1 MPKRE
6 FDTVFVLLVYKN
18 TEDLRDFLR
27 DNGGIPGNNRF
38 IVVNNFCD
46 EKSREEFM
54 SICADSDCDYIDSDN
69 VGYGAGNDLGIAYA
83 RENYEFRLL
92 VVANPDTIIERLP
105 EKFPDV
111 GGRACVLGPAI
122 RTLSGKRQNPC
133 MVIYSPLR
141 ERLMR
146 RFALRPSNTLP
157 FYAAVAINKAEREI
171 FGLLCGGRVKKV
183 YSLHGSFMI
192 FSRRA
197 LELMPEP
204 FDRGMFLFREEDYL
218 ARLAKN
224 AGAEMIY
231 CPAISVIHKEDGS
244 VRFVSGSVRRRT
256 VESLRR
262 YFGLPAD
269 NAPSGRCTVRRCAPS
284 A

>member
-111 GGRACVLGPAI
+111 GGRACVLGPQI
-122 RTLSGKRQNPC
+122 HTLSGKRQNPC
-133 MVIYSPLR
+133 MVFYSPFR
-141 ERLMR
+141 EWLMKL
-146 RFALRPSNTLP
+146 FAKNPKNKLA
-157 FYAAVAINKAEREI
+157 FYAAVGINKIEREL
-171 FGLLCGGRVKKV
+171 FGTFMGKKTRKV
-183 YSLHGSFMI
+183 YSLHGCFMI
-192 FSRRA
+192 FTPQA
-197 LELMPEP
+197 LDKLPEP
-204 FDRGMFLFREEDYL
+204 FDKGMFLFREEDYL
-218 ARLAKN
+218 ARLATQN
-224 AGAEMIY
+224 GVDMIY
-231 CPAISVIHKEDGS
+231 CPGISVLHKEDGS
-244 VRFVSGSVRRRT
+244 VRYIEGNVKKHT
-256 VESLRR
+256 VDSLRR
-262 YFGLPAD
+262 YFGMP
-269 NAPSGRCTVRRCAPS
+269 PRE
-284 A
+284 